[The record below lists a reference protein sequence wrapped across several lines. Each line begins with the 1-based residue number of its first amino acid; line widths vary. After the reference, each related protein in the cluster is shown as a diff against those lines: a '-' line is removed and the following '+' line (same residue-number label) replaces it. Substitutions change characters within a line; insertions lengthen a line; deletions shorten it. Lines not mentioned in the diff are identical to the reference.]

1 MVFYPVEQP
10 PSPVTDDCIFCGLAK
25 NPARVPHRI
34 AESERALAFLD
45 LHPIRR
51 GHALVI
57 PKKHAR
63 DLSDVTPQEMSAVMD
78 LVLQVARLLREKLGS
93 TGENL
98 LVASGEG
105 SEQSVYH
112 VHVHVIPRMPY
123 DDLRWN
129 DWWQTKV
136 HFPAMHQ
143 LEKLAKSIREQ

>member
-1 MVFYPVEQP
+1 MPRN
-10 PSPVTDDCIFCGLAK
+10 CIFCEMAVD
-25 NPARVPHRI
+25 PAQVGHRI

-45 LHPIRR
+45 IHPIRK

-57 PKKHAR
+57 PKQHAQ
-63 DLSDVTPQEMSAVMD
+63 DLSDVAPEEMRAVMD
-78 LVLQVARLLREKLGS
+78 LVLEVARRLRKKLGS

-136 HFPAMHQ
+136 YFPSMPQ
-143 LEKLAKSIREQ
+143 LETLAQSIREPT